1 MPNASQAKP
10 APPREDRAGKK
21 QRTRARIVAQA
32 SRLLRE
38 QGLEKPAIDDVMAA
52 ADLTRG
58 GFYAHFDNR
67 DALVAEAL
75 GKAFDEARKH
85 FFFIGE
91 WADSPKG
98 NLVGKKWVEYAAR
111 QYLSEGHLHEQV
123 TRCPLPSLGS
133 EMARTRPEIRHVF
146 TENVREMLDA
156 TIRKSGAKTKR
167 EKERALRMFCAWVG
181 AVMLARGFDDES
193 LAKDLLQSCKAETL
207 RDFAR
212 AKSKKA

>member
-1 MPNASQAKP
+1 MPNAVQAKLP
-10 APPREDRAGKK
+10 PPREDRAGKK
-21 QRTRARIVAQA
+21 QRTRTRIVAQA
-32 SRLLRE
+32 SRMLRE

-58 GFYAHFDNR
+58 GFYAHFQNR

-75 GKAFDEARKH
+75 NKAFDEARRH
-85 FFFIGE
+85 FFFIGD

-111 QYLSEGHLHEQV
+111 QYLSEGHLREAV

-146 TENVREMLDA
+146 TE
-156 TIRKSGAKTKR
+156 
-167 EKERALRMFCAWVG
+167 
-181 AVMLARGFDDES
+181 
-193 LAKDLLQSCKAETL
+193 
-207 RDFAR
+207 
-212 AKSKKA
+212 